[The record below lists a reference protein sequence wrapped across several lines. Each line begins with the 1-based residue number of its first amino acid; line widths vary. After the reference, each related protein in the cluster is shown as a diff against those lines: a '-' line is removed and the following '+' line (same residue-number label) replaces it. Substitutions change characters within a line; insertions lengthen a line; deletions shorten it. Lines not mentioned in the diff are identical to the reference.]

1 MIKLNFKALLR
12 LFSNQKKS
20 HENIHDNLNNGI
32 EQLLNPEIQTQSL
45 DTNEDVNQ
53 LLITASKITKSF
65 ESINPTVKPL
75 DIHLLQPVKDKPIN
89 FIDAIK
95 TISQTKFQ
103 SNQLVLSISVM
114 LILISSSTFGLHHSG
129 KNALPGENLY
139 QIKTFEENIS
149 LMTKR
154 NNLEKAKKHLEI
166 SASTVQQMKQL
177 IDKQQFEETEIALNK
192 IQQNLTTAGKIYNK
206 QINYS
211 LQNLINLKL
220 DHIQISTIS
229 MNQLASTNSI
239 ENKELIELQNYIHS
253 SLEKDTWEIKSILNS
268 SCSNLIK
275 YRFNLLKIPDNE
287 INDEKNSYK
296 ILCKT
301 MLSYQIFLLSLKH
314 TSHNF
319 SNIN

>member
-1 MIKLNFKALLR
+1 MIKLNFKALLK

-20 HENIHDNLNNGI
+20 HKNIDDDLNNGI

-53 LLITASKITKSF
+53 LLITASKIAKSF
-65 ESINPTVKPL
+65 ESINPAVKPL
-75 DIHLLQPVKDKPIN
+75 DIRQLQPIKDKPIN

-103 SNQLVLSISVM
+103 SNQLVLSISVI

-177 IDKQQFEETEIALNK
+177 INKNNFEETEIALQK
-192 IQQNLTTAGKIYNK
+192 IQQNLTAAGKIYNK
-206 QINYS
+206 QINF
-211 LQNLINLKL
+211 N
-220 DHIQISTIS
+220 HMQIYTTSRY
-229 MNQLASTNSI
+229 QLASTNSI
-239 ENKELIELQNYIHS
+239 NNKELIELQNYIYS
-253 SLEKDTWEIKSILNS
+253 SLEKDTWEINTILNS
-268 SCSNLIK
+268 SCKDL
-275 YRFNLLKIPDNE
+275 YKIIENE
-287 INDEKNSYK
+287 IPDEKNSYR

-301 MLSYQIFLLSLKH
+301 MLSYQAFLSSLKN
-314 TSHNF
+314 TSHNS

>member
-1 MIKLNFKALLR
+1 MIKLNFKALLK

-20 HENIHDNLNNGI
+20 HKNIDDDLNNGI

-53 LLITASKITKSF
+53 LLITASKIAKSF
-65 ESINPTVKPL
+65 ESINPAVKPL
-75 DIHLLQPVKDKPIN
+75 DIRQLQPIKDKPIN

-103 SNQLVLSISVM
+103 SNQLVLSISVI

-177 IDKQQFEETEIALNK
+177 INKNNFEETEIALQK
-192 IQQNLTTAGKIYNK
+192 IQQNLTAAGKIYNK
-206 QINYS
+206 QINF
-211 LQNLINLKL
+211 
-220 DHIQISTIS
+220 DHMQIYTTSRY
-229 MNQLASTNSI
+229 QLASTNSI
-239 ENKELIELQNYIHS
+239 NNKELIELQNYIYS
-253 SLEKDTWEIKSILNS
+253 SLEKDTWEINTILNS
-268 SCSNLIK
+268 SCKDL
-275 YRFNLLKIPDNE
+275 YKIIEDE
-287 INDEKNSYK
+287 IPDEKNSYR

-301 MLSYQIFLLSLKH
+301 MLSYQAFLLSLKN
-314 TSHNF
+314 TSHNS

>member
-1 MIKLNFKALLR
+1 MIKLNFKALLK

-20 HENIHDNLNNGI
+20 HKNIDDDLNNGI

-45 DTNEDVNQ
+45 DTNKDVNQ
-53 LLITASKITKSF
+53 LLITASKIAKSF
-65 ESINPTVKPL
+65 ESINPAVKPL
-75 DIHLLQPVKDKPIN
+75 DIRQLQPIKDKPIN

-103 SNQLVLSISVM
+103 SNQLVLSISVI

-177 IDKQQFEETEIALNK
+177 INKNNFEKTEIALQK
-192 IQQNLTTAGKIYNK
+192 IQQNLTAAGKIYNK
-206 QINYS
+206 QINF
-211 LQNLINLKL
+211 N
-220 DHIQISTIS
+220 HMQIYTTSRY
-229 MNQLASTNSI
+229 QLASTNSI
-239 ENKELIELQNYIHS
+239 NNKELIELQNYIYS
-253 SLEKDTWEIKSILNS
+253 SFQKRICCAKANHLLKGKTKVVIQKFFFPGKKHIF
-268 SCSNLIK
+268 SNRANFFARQ
-275 YRFNLLKIPDNE
+275 YFLLKISG
-287 INDEKNSYK
+287 K
-296 ILCKT
+296 L
-301 MLSYQIFLLSLKH
+301 
-314 TSHNF
+314 
-319 SNIN
+319 

>member
-1 MIKLNFKALLR
+1 MN

-20 HENIHDNLNNGI
+20 HKNIDDDLNNGI

-53 LLITASKITKSF
+53 LLITASKIAKSF
-65 ESINPTVKPL
+65 ESINPAVKPL
-75 DIHLLQPVKDKPIN
+75 DIRQLQPIKDKPIN

-103 SNQLVLSISVM
+103 SNQLVLSISVI

-177 IDKQQFEETEIALNK
+177 INKNNFEETEIALQK
-192 IQQNLTTAGKIYNK
+192 IQQNLTAAGKIYNK
-206 QINYS
+206 QINF
-211 LQNLINLKL
+211 
-220 DHIQISTIS
+220 DHMQIYTTSRY
-229 MNQLASTNSI
+229 QLASTNSI
-239 ENKELIELQNYIHS
+239 NNKELIELQNYIYS
-253 SLEKDTWEIKSILNS
+253 SLEKDTWEINTILNS
-268 SCSNLIK
+268 SCKDL
-275 YRFNLLKIPDNE
+275 YKIIEDE
-287 INDEKNSYK
+287 IPDEKNSYR

-301 MLSYQIFLLSLKH
+301 MLSYQAFLLSLKN
-314 TSHNF
+314 TSHNS

>member
-1 MIKLNFKALLR
+1 MIKLNFKALLK

-20 HENIHDNLNNGI
+20 HKNIDDDLNNGI

-53 LLITASKITKSF
+53 LLITASKIAKSF
-65 ESINPTVKPL
+65 ESINPAVKPL
-75 DIHLLQPVKDKPIN
+75 DIRQLQPIKDKPIN

-103 SNQLVLSISVM
+103 SNQLVLSISVI

-149 LMTKR
+149 LMPKR

-177 IDKQQFEETEIALNK
+177 INKNNFEETEIALQK
-192 IQQNLTTAGKIYNK
+192 IQQNLTAAGKIYNK
-206 QINYS
+206 QINF
-211 LQNLINLKL
+211 
-220 DHIQISTIS
+220 DHMQIYTTSRY
-229 MNQLASTNSI
+229 QLASTNSI
-239 ENKELIELQNYIHS
+239 NNKELIELQNYIYS
-253 SLEKDTWEIKSILNS
+253 SLEKDTWEINTILNS
-268 SCSNLIK
+268 SCKDL
-275 YRFNLLKIPDNE
+275 YKIIENE
-287 INDEKNSYK
+287 IPDEKNSYR

-301 MLSYQIFLLSLKH
+301 MLSYQAFLLSLKN
-314 TSHNF
+314 TSHNS

>member
-1 MIKLNFKALLR
+1 MIKLNFKALLK

-20 HENIHDNLNNGI
+20 HKNIDDDLNNGI

-53 LLITASKITKSF
+53 LLITASKIAKSF
-65 ESINPTVKPL
+65 ESINPAVKPL
-75 DIHLLQPVKDKPIN
+75 DIRQLQPIKDKPIN

-103 SNQLVLSISVM
+103 SNQLVLSISVI

-177 IDKQQFEETEIALNK
+177 INKNNFEETEIALQK
-192 IQQNLTTAGKIYNK
+192 IQQNLTAAGKIYNK
-206 QINYS
+206 QINF
-211 LQNLINLKL
+211 
-220 DHIQISTIS
+220 DHMQIYTTSRY
-229 MNQLASTNSI
+229 QLASTNSI
-239 ENKELIELQNYIHS
+239 NNKELIELQNYIYS
-253 SLEKDTWEIKSILNS
+253 SLEKDTWEINTILNS
-268 SCSNLIK
+268 SCKDL
-275 YRFNLLKIPDNE
+275 YKIIENE
-287 INDEKNSYK
+287 ISDEKNSYR

-301 MLSYQIFLLSLKH
+301 MLSYQAFLLDLKN
-314 TSHNF
+314 TSHNS

>member
-1 MIKLNFKALLR
+1 MIKLNFKALLK

-20 HENIHDNLNNGI
+20 HKNIDDDLNNGI

-53 LLITASKITKSF
+53 LLITASKIAKSF
-65 ESINPTVKPL
+65 ESINPAVKPL
-75 DIHLLQPVKDKPIN
+75 DIRQLQPIKDKPIN

-103 SNQLVLSISVM
+103 SNQLVLSISVI

-177 IDKQQFEETEIALNK
+177 INKNNFEETEIALQK
-192 IQQNLTTAGKIYNK
+192 IQQNLTAAGKIYNK
-206 QINYS
+206 QINF
-211 LQNLINLKL
+211 
-220 DHIQISTIS
+220 DHMQIYTTSRY
-229 MNQLASTNSI
+229 QLASTNSI
-239 ENKELIELQNYIHS
+239 NNKELIELQNYIYS
-253 SLEKDTWEIKSILNS
+253 SLEKDTWEINTILNS
-268 SCSNLIK
+268 SCKDL
-275 YRFNLLKIPDNE
+275 YKIIENE
-287 INDEKNSYK
+287 IPDEKNSYR

-301 MLSYQIFLLSLKH
+301 MLSYQAFLLSLKN
-314 TSHNF
+314 TSHNS

>member
-1 MIKLNFKALLR
+1 MIKLNFKALLK

-20 HENIHDNLNNGI
+20 HKNIDDDLNNGI

-53 LLITASKITKSF
+53 LLITASKIAKSF
-65 ESINPTVKPL
+65 ESINPAVKPL
-75 DIHLLQPVKDKPIN
+75 DIRQLQPIKDKPIN
-89 FIDAIK
+89 FIDVIK

-103 SNQLVLSISVM
+103 SNQLVLSISVI

-177 IDKQQFEETEIALNK
+177 INKNNFEKTEIALQK
-192 IQQNLTTAGKIYNK
+192 IQQNLTAAGKIYNK
-206 QINYS
+206 QINF
-211 LQNLINLKL
+211 
-220 DHIQISTIS
+220 DHMQIYTTSRY
-229 MNQLASTNSI
+229 QLASTNSI
-239 ENKELIELQNYIHS
+239 NNKELIELQNYIYS
-253 SLEKDTWEIKSILNS
+253 SLEKDTWEINTILNS
-268 SCSNLIK
+268 SCKDL
-275 YRFNLLKIPDNE
+275 YKIIENE
-287 INDEKNSYK
+287 IPDEKNSYR

-301 MLSYQIFLLSLKH
+301 MLSYQAFLSSLKN
-314 TSHNF
+314 TSHNS

>member
-1 MIKLNFKALLR
+1 MIKLNFKALLK

-20 HENIHDNLNNGI
+20 HKNIDDDLNNGI

-53 LLITASKITKSF
+53 LLITASKIAKSF
-65 ESINPTVKPL
+65 ESINPAVKPL
-75 DIHLLQPVKDKPIN
+75 DIRQLQPIKDKPIN
-89 FIDAIK
+89 FIDVIK

-103 SNQLVLSISVM
+103 SNQLVLSISVI

-177 IDKQQFEETEIALNK
+177 INKNNFEKTEIALQK
-192 IQQNLTTAGKIYNK
+192 IQQNLTAAGKIYNK
-206 QINYS
+206 QINF
-211 LQNLINLKL
+211 
-220 DHIQISTIS
+220 DHMQIYTTSRY
-229 MNQLASTNSI
+229 QLASTNSI
-239 ENKELIELQNYIHS
+239 NNKELIELQNYIYS
-253 SLEKDTWEIKSILNS
+253 SLEKDTWEINTILNS
-268 SCSNLIK
+268 SCKDL
-275 YRFNLLKIPDNE
+275 YKIIENE
-287 INDEKNSYK
+287 IPDEKNSYR

-301 MLSYQIFLLSLKH
+301 MLSYQAFLLSLKN
-314 TSHNF
+314 TSHNS

>member
-1 MIKLNFKALLR
+1 MIKLNFKALLK

-20 HENIHDNLNNGI
+20 HKNIDDDLNNGI

-53 LLITASKITKSF
+53 LLITASKIAKSF
-65 ESINPTVKPL
+65 ESINPAVKPL
-75 DIHLLQPVKDKPIN
+75 DIRQLQPIKDKPIN
-89 FIDAIK
+89 FIDVIK

-103 SNQLVLSISVM
+103 SNQLVLSISVI

-177 IDKQQFEETEIALNK
+177 INKNNFEETEIALQK
-192 IQQNLTTAGKIYNK
+192 IQQNLTAAGKIYNK
-206 QINYS
+206 QINF
-211 LQNLINLKL
+211 
-220 DHIQISTIS
+220 DHMQIYTTSRY
-229 MNQLASTNSI
+229 QLASTNSI
-239 ENKELIELQNYIHS
+239 NNKELIELQNYIYS
-253 SLEKDTWEIKSILNS
+253 SLEKDTWEINTILNS
-268 SCSNLIK
+268 SCKDL
-275 YRFNLLKIPDNE
+275 YKIIENE
-287 INDEKNSYK
+287 IPDEKNSYR

-301 MLSYQIFLLSLKH
+301 MLSYQAFLLSLKN
-314 TSHNF
+314 TSHNS